1 LEKHK
6 TIGLVLKHMGTKKKK
21 GHIEKFLKKAD
32 KAIDEGIKKA
42 DEILEDAVEF
52 GGMAASQAKKTSFEL
67 RKKAEKES
75 KSLKKKGSE
84 KLSEGILAAKNATSN
99 VEDDLKTLS
108 KLGKLRES
116 GILTEKEFQEK
127 KKKILARI

>member
-1 LEKHK
+1 MEKHK

-52 GGMAASQAKKTSFEL
+52 GGMAASQAKKTSIKL

-75 KSLKKKGSE
+75 KSLKKKGTE

-99 VEDDLKTLS
+99 VEDNLKTLER
-108 KLGKLRES
+108 LGKLRKSE
-116 GILTEKEFQEK
+116 ILTEKEFQEK

>member
-1 LEKHK
+1 MEKHK
-6 TIGLVLKHMGTKKKK
+6 TIGLVLEHVGTKKKK

-32 KAIDEGIKKA
+32 KALDEGIKKA

-52 GGMAASQAKKTSFEL
+52 GGMAASQAKKTSIKL

-75 KSLKKKGSE
+75 KSLKKKGAA
-84 KLSEGILAAKNATSN
+84 KLSEGILAAKNVTYN

>member
-6 TIGLVLKHMGTKKKK
+6 TIGLVLEHMGTKKKK

-52 GGMAASQAKKTSFEL
+52 GGMAASQAKKTSIKL

-99 VEDDLKTLS
+99 VDDDLKTLER
-108 KLGKLRES
+108 LGKLRKSE
-116 GILTEKEFQEK
+116 ILTEKEFQEK